1 MQEGQCCSEH
11 GGAVEL
17 LLVRHGLTD
26 WNSSGRFQGRSDIPL
41 SPDGEAQ
48 AHAVAEA
55 LADLPLDAAYS
66 SDLARAASTARAIL
80 AGRTIPFTLDA
91 RLREFDFGAWE
102 GKTWAEITAAFPG
115 DSGTQVTSA
124 REYQPRD
131 GENFADVRRRV
142 RAWLQELAPYDRR
155 RVLVVAHAGTL
166 HALFAELLGLKFD
179 TLALRFS
186 HASISRVSSSEDGWQ
201 VLSLD
206 ETAHLQSPRAH
217 PITSPSLRADAR
229 PAD

>member
-1 MQEGQCCSEH
+1 M
-11 GGAVEL
+11 EL

-41 SPDGEAQ
+41 SPAGEAQ
-48 AHAVAEA
+48 ARAVAEA
-55 LADLPLDAAYS
+55 LADLPIDCAYA
-66 SDLARAASTARAIL
+66 SDLARAASTARTIL
-80 AGRTIPFTLDA
+80 AGRTLPLTLDA

-142 RAWLQELAPYDRR
+142 RAWLHELAPYDRR

-166 HALFAELLGLKFD
+166 HALLAELLGAEFD

-186 HASISRVSSSEDGWQ
+186 HASISRVTFSENRWQ

-206 ETAHLQSPRAH
+206 ETAHLQTPRAH
-217 PITSPSLRADAR
+217 PITSPSPRADAR
-229 PAD
+229 PDD